1 MNSSSTQPASLFQ
14 NDMSGY
20 VAELQ
25 LHMSLQAKNL
35 VPALDPNN
43 DSLHQLLHESQTNLE
58 KLVSRYMAA

>member
-1 MNSSSTQPASLFQ
+1 
-14 NDMSGY
+14 MSGY

-35 VPALDPNN
+35 VPVLDPSN

-58 KLVSRYMAA
+58 KLVSRYKAA